1 MNGRI
6 HLCIVARQLTCACVL
21 GAALDAGQA
30 AGSLAAPLAASTR
43 SAAELV
49 DVVMW
54 NREPIGGPFALT
66 DTQNRL
72 RRDSE
77 FRGRVML
84 VYFGFTSCPGVC
96 PTDLL
101 EIGQALRRLGP
112 SASQVAPLFI
122 TLDPERDTRQ
132 LLKAYLPA
140 FHPQLIGL
148 TGTPTDIDRVAESFK
163 VYHANVPVEG
173 ALGYTID
180 HSAYIYIVDRD
191 GRYAGFLPP
200 GSSAER
206 IAAVLQA
213 LLAAAPR

>member
-1 MNGRI
+1 MRLRI
-6 HLCIVARQLTCACVL
+6 AAGLLACACVL
-21 GAALDAGQA
+21 SAALDAAHA
-30 AGSLAAPLAASTR
+30 AEFVAAPVAASTR
-43 SAAELV
+43 SAAELM

-66 DTQNRL
+66 DTQGRL

-77 FRGRVML
+77 FRDRVML
-84 VYFGFTSCPGVC
+84 IYFGFTTCPNIC

-112 SASQVAPLFI
+112 SAKQVVPLFI

-132 LLKAYLPA
+132 LLKAYVPA

-148 TGTPTDIDRVAESFK
+148 TGTPTDIDRVAEAFK
-163 VYHANVPVEG
+163 VYHLKVPVEG
-173 ALGYTID
+173 AMGYTID

-191 GRYAGFLPP
+191 GRYVGFLAP
-200 GSSAER
+200 GSNAER
-206 IAAVLQA
+206 IAAA
-213 LLAAAPR
+213 LKPLLPASPR